1 MCPAGRKGRRL
12 SDQPG
17 GSGLLLEDWDESGS
31 VTRVSVSLS
40 ISGNKPI
47 PDDPGDVGG
56 EDNSLVCRAP
66 RQSKVSMC

>member
-1 MCPAGRKGRRL
+1 M
-12 SDQPG
+12 
-17 GSGLLLEDWDESGS
+17 LLEDWDESGS
-31 VTRVSVSLS
+31 VTCVSVSLS

-47 PDDPGDVGG
+47 PDDPRDVGG